1 MSGLLS
7 LQDVAVHYGQGPVL
21 QSVDLTVRAGEIIT
35 IVGPN
40 GSGKSS
46 LLRVMTGAVRPKRGR
61 VLRQAGLRI
70 GYVPQKLRLDPT
82 FPMTLRRFLDVPQA
96 VADHDADL
104 VAERTGISGHMH
116 KQIASLSGGLLQR
129 GMLARAILRR
139 PDVLLLDEPTQGL
152 DQAGSAGFYELIE
165 DLRNELN
172 CAVVMVS
179 HDLHVVMSASDR
191 VICLNGHICC
201 QGAPEV
207 VSTAPEYRALFGRGT
222 RGTMALY
229 RHDHDHDHS
238 LDHSHDHDHGHHA
251 EPSPK

>member
-1 MSGLLS
+1 VSGLLS
-7 LQDVAVHYGQGPVL
+7 LQHVAVNYGQGTVL

-46 LLRVMTGAVRPKRGR
+46 LLRVMTGAVRPKHGR
-61 VLRQAGLRI
+61 VLRQAGLQI

-82 FPMTLRRFLDVPQA
+82 FPMTLRRFLDVPQPIA
-96 VADHDADL
+96 DADAAL
-104 VAERTGISGHMH
+104 VAERTGISGQLD
-116 KQIASLSGGLLQR
+116 KQIASLSGGMLQR

-229 RHDHDHDHS
+229 RHDHDHHHDQG
-238 LDHSHDHDHGHHA
+238 HDHPHDHHA
-251 EPSPK
+251 KPSPK